1 MNQIRIMQ
9 PNAISARR
17 SDRPTSTM
25 SMYDLLRYGLPLS
38 SQQAKIM
45 ENSFKRKNTKWTKFL
60 GVYLL
65 GSNIISK
72 LERSY

>member
-45 ENSFKRKNTKWTKFL
+45 ENSFKRKNTK
-60 GVYLL
+60 
-65 GSNIISK
+65 
-72 LERSY
+72 